1 MMKNME
7 FSLWFLPDS
16 SSDTTVPCALYL
28 QAVVRTA
35 DLGTCN
41 CSEMAPSDFP
51 TTFKSIMCS
60 FRSLCSFF
68 RHS

>member
-1 MMKNME
+1 ME

-51 TTFKSIMCS
+51 DV
-60 FRSLCSFF
+60 FRCALSDQC
-68 RHS
+68 